1 MTLTNKQQFVICAMV
16 NADPTHIPEK
26 ETGEEKKYREELV
39 SEADRFEERYGKR
52 PIFEIPI
59 DPWDDDDIDE
69 EDESEEDENDEEEKE
84 EKEAEEEAEATSKE
98 SKEIPSLKECLA
110 HYKSQDLETLTYCEL
125 KEFRKFALWSG
136 ERELPKK
143 LLERMRY
150 LVKTNQVT
158 SQEMEGAAYL

>member
-26 ETGEEKKYREELV
+26 ETAEEKKYREELV
-39 SEADRFEERYGKR
+39 AEADRFEERYGKR

-69 EDESEEDENDEEEKE
+69 EDESEEDENNEKE
-84 EKEAEEEAEATSKE
+84 EESEATSKE

-110 HYKSQDLETLTYCEL
+110 HYKAQDLETLTYCEL
-125 KEFRKFALWSG
+125 KEFRKFAIWSG

>member
-16 NADPTHIPEK
+16 NADPTYIPEK
-26 ETGEEKKYREELV
+26 ETAEEKKYREELV
-39 SEADRFEERYGKR
+39 AEADRFEERYGKR

-59 DPWDDDDIDE
+59 DPWDDDEIDE
-69 EDESEEDENDEEEKE
+69 DDPVPEDKDEEEKE
-84 EKEAEEEAEATSKE
+84 EVEEEEETSKK

-110 HYKSQDLETLTYCEL
+110 HYKAQDLETLTYCEL

>member
-16 NADPTHIPEK
+16 NADPTYIPEK
-26 ETGEEKKYREELV
+26 ETAEEKKYREELV
-39 SEADRFEERYGKR
+39 AEADRFEERYGKR

-69 EDESEEDENDEEEKE
+69 EDESEEDEHDEEEIEEKE
-84 EKEAEEEAEATSKE
+84 EEEAAEATSKE

-110 HYKSQDLETLTYCEL
+110 HYKAQDLETLTYCEL

>member
-1 MTLTNKQQFVICAMV
+1 MRLTNKQQFVICAMV
-16 NADPTHIPEK
+16 NADPTYIPEK
-26 ETGEEKKYREELV
+26 ETAEEKKYREELV
-39 SEADRFEERYGKR
+39 AEADRFEERYGKR

-59 DPWDDDDIDE
+59 DPWDDDIDE
-69 EDESEEDENDEEEKE
+69 EDESEEDENNEKE
-84 EKEAEEEAEATSKE
+84 EEATSNE

-110 HYKSQDLETLTYCEL
+110 HYKAQDLETLTYCEL

>member
-16 NADPTHIPEK
+16 NADPTYIPEK
-26 ETGEEKKYREELV
+26 ETAEEKKYREELV
-39 SEADRFEERYGKR
+39 AEADRFEERYGKR

-59 DPWDDDDIDE
+59 DPWDDDIDE

-84 EKEAEEEAEATSKE
+84 AKEEATSNE

-110 HYKSQDLETLTYCEL
+110 HYKAQDLETLTYCEL

>member
-1 MTLTNKQQFVICAMV
+1 MV
-16 NADPTHIPEK
+16 NADPTYIPEY
-26 ETGEEKKYREELV
+26 ETAEEKKYREDLV
-39 SEADRFEERYGKR
+39 AEADSREKNTGIR

-59 DPWDDDDIDE
+59 DPWDEDDA
-69 EDESEEDENDEEEKE
+69 DEEE
-84 EKEAEEEAEATSKE
+84 
-98 SKEIPSLKECLA
+98 EIPSLEECLT
-110 HYKSQDLETLTYCEL
+110 HYKAQDLETLTYCEL

-136 ERELPKK
+136 EKELPKK

>member
-1 MTLTNKQQFVICAMV
+1 MALTNKQQFVICAMV

-26 ETGEEKKYREELV
+26 ETAEEKKYREELV
-39 SEADRFEERYGKR
+39 AEADRFEERYGKR

-59 DPWDDDDIDE
+59 DPWDDDID
-69 EDESEEDENDEEEKE
+69 EEDENDEKE
-84 EKEAEEEAEATSKE
+84 EDAEEISKK
-98 SKEIPSLKECLA
+98 SNEIPSLRECLA
-110 HYKSQDLETLTYCEL
+110 HYKAQDLEKLTYCEL
-125 KEFRKFALWSG
+125 KEFRKFALWFG

-158 SQEMEGAAYL
+158 SQEMEGTAYL